1 MGERARFGLSVVV
14 FALMAYVAAPPAT
27 PRAQS
32 LSADGGMAKNASR
45 LDPAFA
51 VWLVGFRAEAEATGL
66 PRQLLD
72 ESLSGL
78 VPDYEI
84 IDLLHNQPEL
94 ERTVWDYLDRV
105 VSDERI
111 ALGREMLALHAALLD
126 TIEATYGVDRHIVVA
141 IWGIESRYG
150 QSMGARSVVR
160 SLATLAFAGGRRAG
174 YGRTQLLA
182 ALKILQLRDVAPEAM
197 RGSWAGAVG
206 HTQFIPT
213 TFLEHAVDF
222 DHDGR
227 RDLWGSLGDAL
238 ASTAQ
243 YLARSGWEAGQ
254 GWGYQVRLPPGFDHA
269 SAGLHAKKTNPE
281 WAATGLT
288 REDGSS
294 LPASDRPMSLIL
306 PAGASGPAFL
316 VSANFRAILK
326 YNNAIAYALSVSH
339 LAERLRGAGAISGSW
354 PRHER
359 PLLKPEREQLQRLLT
374 ARGYEVGEIDGVIGT
389 RTKAAMRDFQQREG
403 LPADAFA
410 TIGLLERIRNDAPL
424 W

>member
-1 MGERARFGLSVVV
+1 MMVC
-14 FALMAYVAAPPAT
+14 AAPPAT
-27 PRAQS
+27 PGAQ
-32 LSADGGMAKNASR
+32 LLGADGGMATSASR

-66 PRQLLD
+66 PRYLLD
-72 ESLSGL
+72 GSLLGL
-78 VPDYEI
+78 VPDLEI

-94 ERTVWDYLDRV
+94 ERSVWDYLDRA

-126 TIEATYGVDRHIVVA
+126 TIEATYGVDRHIIIA

-174 YGRTQLLA
+174 YGRIQLLA

-254 GWGYQVRLPPGFDHA
+254 GWGYQVRLPPDFDHA
-269 SAGLHAKKTNPE
+269 SAGLHAKRTNPE
-281 WAATGLT
+281 WAATGLV
-288 REDGSS
+288 REDGSG

-326 YNNAIAYALSVSH
+326 YNNAIAYALTVSH
-339 LAERLRGAGAISGSW
+339 LADRLRGAGPISGSW

-374 ARGYEVGEIDGVIGT
+374 ARGYVVGEIDGVIGT

-410 TIGLLERIRNDAPL
+410 TVGLLERIRNDAPL